1 MGTST
6 RRAITAQPTRNGPI
20 RPAGPL
26 TVPSGIWAK
35 TAPLPTTAR
44 AEATCGPAPIPP
56 RHTGSRPPSRWISR
70 SRQRLVKVDG
80 ALPRNH
86 TRGSVGRAWTTRNG
100 SIQPRCAAP
109 TRKYPPGGRCSWP
122 DVSIRNRS
130 TPKRTKRAKSRT
142 RRYRIDALASGVR
155 PSQARPSTAPPR
167 ASASACGESRPGG
180 GRLRRGREA
189 GSDSVAMS
197 GRRSTGGVV
206 TAVPFELVL
215 EVVLVEVVLFEVL
228 LVEPIVLVER
238 FVLVRPERLLVLLG
252 RPPDGGLRQEV
263 RRALGRPTRAVAIPQ
278 AGEAG
283 DHEDER
289 HDLGGRDPEER
300 PVVVPE
306 GLEGKAGQ
314 AVPDEEDQEQVAG
327 DEPGRPASGQP
338 DQDQRTDEAGHGLV
352 QEQWMEVRRFQRELR
367 AREVRDA

>member
-1 MGTST
+1 
-6 RRAITAQPTRNGPI
+6 
-20 RPAGPL
+20 
-26 TVPSGIWAK
+26 
-35 TAPLPTTAR
+35 
-44 AEATCGPAPIPP
+44 
-56 RHTGSRPPSRWISR
+56 
-70 SRQRLVKVDG
+70 
-80 ALPRNH
+80 
-86 TRGSVGRAWTTRNG
+86 
-100 SIQPRCAAP
+100 
-109 TRKYPPGGRCSWP
+109 PPGGRCSWP

-130 TPKRTKRAKSRT
+130 TPKRTKRARSRT
-142 RRYRIDALASGVR
+142 RRYRIDALASGVG

-180 GRLRRGREA
+180 GRWRRGREA

-215 EVVLVEVVLFEVL
+215 EVVLVEVVLVEVL

-278 AGEAG
+278 AGDAG

-338 DQDQRTDEAGHGLV
+338 DQDERTDEAGHGLV

-367 AREVRDA
+367 AREVRDTVGTVDPDAPRQRRRRPVQLLVEEVPPATD